1 MKARWPLAAAL
12 ALATVGLGASS
23 VSATTPVPGV
33 STTVLVKSTVAPL
46 DISFHSDSGPRWS
59 AKLRTRETSDAYVV
73 DNTFAPGSDTGWHSH
88 PGPSMVFVVA
98 GTVTNYS
105 SDDPACKPH
114 IYPAGSNFVD
124 EGGTDSHLLRN
135 EGTVPAETIAV
146 QLLPSGSTRRIDEP
160 IPNNCAR

>member
-1 MKARWPLAAAL
+1 MKARWPLAGVLGL
-12 ALATVGLGASS
+12 ASVGLVAGS
-23 VSATTPVPGV
+23 VSATTPAPGV
-33 STTVLVKSTVAPL
+33 STKILVKSTLTPV
-46 DISFHSDSGPRWS
+46 DINSHSLSEPPWS
-59 AKLRTRETSDAYVV
+59 ARIRTRGTTDAYVV

-105 SDDPACKPH
+105 SDSPACQPQV
-114 IYPAGSNFVD
+114 YAAGSNFVD
-124 EGGTDSHLLRN
+124 PGGKDSHLLRN

-160 IPNNCAR
+160 IPDECAR